1 MLDGN
6 ENILDKILKF
16 EDMINSNKSIFLDL
30 NDLEDIILYY
40 LNEENFKYAEK
51 AIDFGINLYPENLN
65 IIILKSEL
73 LLLINKKNEA
83 ENLVSKF
90 IKFNNSNLDL
100 IFQKAKILTSKKK
113 YKDSIKLLTN
123 IAFSSELDFY
133 VNDLLFKN
141 YINIEDYIN
150 AIKVG
155 KKIIFIS
162 HDNKL
167 FFDKLLS
174 CYKLSKKKNEAIKF
188 LNEFLDKNPYS
199 AYAWNELGKV
209 YFEQKKF
216 KESKTCH
223 DFAIISDESFTQS
236 YLELAKIHEKI
247 EDFSKAIYYYKI
259 VDNKNKSST
268 YSLYRLSRCY
278 EKIYDYDTS
287 MRYLNRIVEEDP
299 LYEKAW
305 ISIAKYY
312 LRKDDHDKAI
322 ENLNTAL
329 NIISKNY

>member
-30 NDLEDIILYY
+30 DDIEDIILYY

-51 AIDFGINLYPENLN
+51 AIEFGVNLYPENLN

-90 IKFNNSNLDL
+90 IKLNNSNLYL

-155 KKIIFIS
+155 KKIIFINP
-162 HDNKL
+162 DNKL

-209 YFEQKKF
+209 
-216 KESKTCH
+216 
-223 DFAIISDESFTQS
+223 